1 LLAEGD
7 QVVARF
13 TMSGTNTG
21 DYRGLPA
28 PTQQHFES
36 EAIAIL
42 RIADG
47 RVTELQGTAD
57 RLAMLTQL
65 GILPDIGC
73 VRTPPSTQQEEQSVY
88 PRPALQGLGCR
99 VKDAQAELAS
109 GFWAGEDPGMPIVPR
124 SAAQHRASL
133 AFLLDNQVLR
143 VVGVVLVVVYTFG
156 NAAAWWIPYLV
167 RATASQRREYQKSFS
182 RTMKS
187 LPPIGD
193 P

>member
-1 LLAEGD
+1 VQRLFDAINNGRLDELVQVIAPDVVHHNAVIFMRPEGPGGVEEGIRMLLQGFPDLRLTTQELLADDD

-47 RVTELQGTAD
+47 RVTELRGTAD

-65 GILPDIGC
+65 GIPPDIG
-73 VRTPPSTQQEEQSVY
+73 
-88 PRPALQGLGCR
+88 
-99 VKDAQAELAS
+99 
-109 GFWAGEDPGMPIVPR
+109 
-124 SAAQHRASL
+124 
-133 AFLLDNQVLR
+133 
-143 VVGVVLVVVYTFG
+143 
-156 NAAAWWIPYLV
+156 
-167 RATASQRREYQKSFS
+167 
-182 RTMKS
+182 
-187 LPPIGD
+187 
-193 P
+193 